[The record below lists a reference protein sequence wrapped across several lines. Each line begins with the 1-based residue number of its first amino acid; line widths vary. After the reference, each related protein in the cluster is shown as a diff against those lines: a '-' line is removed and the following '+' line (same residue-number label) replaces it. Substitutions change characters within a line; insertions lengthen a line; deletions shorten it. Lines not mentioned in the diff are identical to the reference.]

1 MKVDTGLDAS
11 VDSREAAA
19 EAQRAGYAGAWTSEI
34 KHDPFVSLGL
44 AAVATETIE
53 LGTSIAVAFARNP
66 MSLATAAND
75 VQLLSRGRLLL
86 GLGSQIR
93 PHITRRFSMPWSQP
107 AKRMREFILALRAI
121 WGCWNDGTKL
131 EFRGEF
137 YQHTLMT
144 PFFNPGPNP
153 HGAPKVLLAGVG
165 EAMTAVAGEVADGFL
180 CHGFTT
186 ERYLREVTRPALA
199 RHGRLDGFEV
209 VGSPFVVTGR
219 TDEELE
225 AARRGV
231 REQIAFYGSTPAY
244 RPVLELHGW
253 AGLGDQLH
261 ELSLQGRW
269 QDMGTI
275 IDDDVLNAFA
285 VVAEPGAVAAEL
297 LRRYGDLMTR
307 LTLYMPYA
315 ADPEVTAQ
323 VVAGLRGDPAK

>member
-1 MKVDTGLDAS
+1 MRVDIGLGASIDA
-11 VDSREAAA
+11 REAAA
-19 EAQRAGYAGAWTSEI
+19 EAERAGYAGVWTSEI
-34 KHDPFVSLGL
+34 KHDPFVALGL
-44 AAVATETIE
+44 AAVVTDTIE
-53 LGTSIAVAFARNP
+53 LGTAIALAFARNP
-66 MSLATAAND
+66 MSLAVQAND

-93 PHITRRFSMPWSQP
+93 PHITRRFSMPWSHP
-107 AKRMREFILALRAI
+107 AKRMREFIMALRAI
-121 WGCWNDGTKL
+121 WSCWNDGTKL

-137 YQHTLMT
+137 YKHTLMT

-186 ERYLREVTRPALA
+186 ERYLREVTMPALA
-199 RHGRLDGFEV
+199 RHGRLHGFEV
-209 VGSPFVVTGR
+209 AGSPFVVTGR
-219 TDEELE
+219 TEEELE
-225 AARRGV
+225 AASRGV

-253 AGLGDQLH
+253 AGLGDELH

-275 IDDDVLNAFA
+275 IDDDVLNTFA
-285 VVAEPGAVAAEL
+285 VAAKPGAVAAEL
-297 LRRYGDLMTR
+297 LRRYGDVMTR
-307 LTLYMPYA
+307 MTLYTPYA
-315 ADPEVTAQ
+315 LDPAVTAQ
-323 VVAGLRGDPAK
+323 IAGDLRAAAG